1 MDWLVHREASEPS
14 AADREAF
21 QHWLDQDA
29 SHRGAWERVNSALAA
44 PLQTIRTLQPQ
55 TEGQPVN
62 AALQTLFKTRRRRV
76 LRGALGVAGVTAA
89 SAFVAHRWAPLGQV
103 MADLRTGTGSG
114 ARSPSPMAR
123 PCCWMLAPPLMCAT
137 WRTCPVCSTRQAH

>member
-1 MDWLVHREASEPS
+1 MRVMPPPNEQALNAAVDWLVHREASEPS

-44 PLQTIRTLQPQ
+44 PPGPRRGRLRPPCAP
-55 TEGQPVN
+55 EG
-62 AALQTLFKTRRRRV
+62 
-76 LRGALGVAGVTAA
+76 GG
-89 SAFVAHRWAPLGQV
+89 
-103 MADLRTGTGSG
+103 G